1 MRQIGQQY
9 QTPIPLNL
17 YNAATLEGLTTQAAA
32 GRFLRVLRDG
42 ERSPE
47 GGTVKVQLLEDGY
60 CGWISGEDWQRLTP
74 VDKGYTP
81 ATVTRAEIVG
91 KIPGAI
97 AFMDQ
102 AMAVPNRYLWGGTVA
117 PDYDCSGLMQ
127 AAFAAM
133 GVWLP
138 RDSYQQEAWTQ
149 RVSREELEPGDLIFF
164 SKDPQGRID
173 HVALFLGDDRYIHS
187 SGYDQG
193 RGGIAVDTLN
203 PALLDKSGDAIA
215 QIYASQVRS
224 FGRIVENYQPD
235 LDA

>member
-9 QTPIPLNL
+9 QTPISLNL
-17 YNAATLEGLTTQAAA
+17 YNAPTLEGLTTQAAV
-32 GRFLRVLRDG
+32 GRFVRDL
-42 ERSPE
+42 ERSPQT
-47 GGTVKVQLLEDGY
+47 GAVKVQLLEDGY
-60 CGWISGEDWQRLTP
+60 CGWISGGGWQRLRP
-74 VDKGYTP
+74 VAKSYAP

-149 RVSREELEPGDLIFF
+149 RVSREALEPGDLIFF
-164 SKDPQGRID
+164 SKEPQGRID
-173 HVALFLGDDRYIHS
+173 HVAMFLGGDHYIHS

-193 RGGIAVDTLN
+193 RGLIAVDTLN
-203 PALLDKSGDAIA
+203 PDVLEQSGDAIA
-215 QIYASQVRS
+215 QTYASQVRS

-235 LDA
+235 LNP